1 MYENCFTSAVLVSI
15 PLEFPEVTR
24 RGFILDMVLPDS
36 VVKNFVID
44 LVDSVRRLE
53 VDFTV
58 VLMLV
63 VDTGKVLG
71 SSAGKYIIQCKLFT
85 LLLCPITSTENN
97 YYLINTVCCERSRNC
112 MTMTEDQSAVTT
124 DILR

>member
-15 PLEFPEVTR
+15 LLEFPEVTM
-24 RGFILDMVLPDS
+24 RGFTLDMVLPDS

-53 VDFTV
+53 IFTV
-58 VLMLV
+58 VLMVV

-112 MTMTEDQSAVTT
+112 MTMTEDQSAVTA

>member
-1 MYENCFTSAVLVSI
+1 MYENCFTAAVLVSI
-15 PLEFPEVTR
+15 LLEFPEVTR
-24 RGFILDMVLPDS
+24 RGFTLDMVLPDS

-53 VDFTV
+53 VDFTA
-58 VLMLV
+58 VLM

-71 SSAGKYIIQCKLFT
+71 SSAEKYIIQCKLFT

-112 MTMTEDQSAVTT
+112 MTMTEDQSAVTA